1 MMKEASDPGEFGAG
15 HDIGPGGR
23 YWRVRAD
30 MWRAGFT
37 NLVARL
43 SPLVPPV
50 EFPEGTG
57 DVDAFTVA
65 QQIASKFEAVVEEYR
80 NLCQQSGDLLDAVHD
95 GIAANL
101 AFREKGGALP
111 DEDMPTFC
119 DRLIAERDRE
129 KLNAEKW
136 FDEYEAASSELTVA
150 LDKCAEHVR
159 EIDALRGEREALKV
173 RVSAVERNSDGLH
186 LALTTICY
194 LDRNG
199 CWCIGRH
206 GDSDV
211 SDEVAGALAN
221 HEALASEY
229 SYGSTPPDE
238 ALRARLSESPLRG
251 EGQVTIEAVAT
262 VVSEGGELWL
272 DWLLEGGIG
281 AILPGEL
288 LCITS
293 ATIPDNGL
301 LTIASPHPAEANTT
315 GAQGGDALD
324 AKRYRWLRD
333 EGHVTDAR
341 IDSAI
346 EADRP
351 AVESLRAQI
360 KAMCAALSTTTPARG
375 DKDTSP

>member
-65 QQIASKFEAVVEEYR
+65 QQIASKLEAVVEEYR

-136 FDEYEAASSELTVA
+136 FNEYEAASSELTVA

-159 EIDALRGEREALKV
+159 EIDALRGEWDAYKDDVESLLSVSEEAVGALVKAEAANVALRGELDALKV

-238 ALRARLSESPLRG
+238 ALRARLSESQLRG
-251 EGQVTIEAVAT
+251 EGRAVGSAWVVIDENGYPTFT
-262 VVSEGGELWL
+262 VGWKEGAH
-272 DWLLEGGIG
+272 DHIK
-281 AILPGEL
+281 
-288 LCITS
+288 
-293 ATIPDNGL
+293 
-301 LTIASPHPAEANTT
+301 
-315 GAQGGDALD
+315 DALD
-324 AKRYRWLRD
+324 AGND
-333 EGHVTDAR
+333 EAAKWVVR
-341 IDSAI
+341 
-346 EADRP
+346 EYVP
-351 AVESLRAQI
+351 AQGVRNV
-360 KAMCAALSTTTPARG
+360 
-375 DKDTSP
+375 